1 MNANLIQNKMWS
13 YSRLAGSGITEAS
26 LTRLSPNGGLN
37 QAKGNLKVPKRT
49 LSAVD
54 AKLGSADISTV
65 DKDFANYFI
74 IRERFIQRLM
84 KDGKKS
90 IATKIFDESLEI
102 FYQTIQQTSQDEL
115 GAKANKAGGSS
126 GKRGRSK
133 SGQAV
138 EGGGISSGRKKS
150 TMDWGYIQE
159 MGKSD
164 LFLAAFFRAKP

>member
-1 MNANLIQNKMWS
+1 MNANLIQNKMSS
-13 YSRLAGSGITEAS
+13 YSRLAGSETTEAS
-26 LTRLSPNGGLN
+26 LKGLN

-54 AKLGSADISTV
+54 TKLGSADISTV

-102 FYQTIQQTSQDEL
+102 FYQTIQQSLSNFFQSQ
-115 GAKANKAGGSS
+115 
-126 GKRGRSK
+126 
-133 SGQAV
+133 
-138 EGGGISSGRKKS
+138 
-150 TMDWGYIQE
+150 
-159 MGKSD
+159 
-164 LFLAAFFRAKP
+164 FLYYQKYFHMKL